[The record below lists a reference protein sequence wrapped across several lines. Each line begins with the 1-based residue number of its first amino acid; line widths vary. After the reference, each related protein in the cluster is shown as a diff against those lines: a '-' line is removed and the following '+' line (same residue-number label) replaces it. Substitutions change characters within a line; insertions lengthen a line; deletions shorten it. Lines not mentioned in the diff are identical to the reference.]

1 MAWWD
6 SLWPVIAALLPTA
19 GLAYLFYV
27 VMKHII
33 EGDRRERAAQREWE
47 EELRQ
52 RREAQTTSKPVQSSD
67 D

>member
-1 MAWWD
+1 MA
-6 SLWPVIAALLPTA
+6 LWEAVWPYIAALIPTV

-47 EELRQ
+47 AEQAAAHERD
-52 RREAQTTSKPVQSSD
+52 RHSPPE
-67 D
+67 